1 MDALI
6 KSFLAVYETALLYFF
21 FDILLIRKT
30 ERKRG
35 LMAAFFFYFIFQC
48 ITYLIDFPFF
58 STSYYYIAFT
68 LMISLAFYYN
78 DLRIKLLS
86 SSMFVT
92 LNYASKLLAV
102 DIYALIHRTAI
113 SSDPFT
119 YVLNAKAQAIAC
131 LIMTAIL
138 LVIIGMRNIRDKI
151 MRHIINL
158 LIFILPLTM
167 LYMTMHLLR
176 SVGEMNF
183 YFNVTMILFCYTFF
197 LFFIIDQIIYSNM
210 NSTQSKLMQNRL
222 QMQTKYY
229 KDIEKYNQDM
239 SRYKHD
245 MLNHLDNIYGM
256 LEQQD
261 IEGAEEY
268 LVSIHNNLQKVKAV
282 INTGNSI
289 IDVIF
294 NSKAS
299 LAREY
304 NIACYNNIVVPP
316 RISINSVDLSI
327 ILSNVLDN
335 AIEANQ
341 KITENR
347 FIDSHIHIYKDSLF
361 ISVSNRFDG
370 NVRFQH
376 DSYLTTKKEQSD
388 HGIGLQ
394 NVKYV
399 VNKHEGTMKI
409 EHDDQIFTLSI
420 MLPLETEE
428 ANT

>member
-1 MDALI
+1 
-6 KSFLAVYETALLYFF
+6 
-21 FDILLIRKT
+21 
-30 ERKRG
+30 
-35 LMAAFFFYFIFQC
+35 
-48 ITYLIDFPFF
+48 
-58 STSYYYIAFT
+58 
-68 LMISLAFYYN
+68 MISLVFYYN

-102 DIYALIHRTAI
+102 DIYSMLHRFSL

-119 YVLNAKAQAIAC
+119 YVLNVKTQVIAC
-131 LIMTAIL
+131 LIMTSIIFI
-138 LVIIGMRNIRDKI
+138 IIGMRKVRDKI
-151 MRHIINL
+151 MRHIING

-167 LYMTMHLLR
+167 LYMTMHLLK
-176 SVGEMNF
+176 SVDDMNF

-210 NSTQSKLMQNRL
+210 NSTQSKLMQDHL
-222 QMQTKYY
+222 KMQTQYY
-229 KDIEKYNQDM
+229 EDIEKYNQDM

-256 LEQQD
+256 LEHQD
-261 IEGAEEY
+261 IEGAQDY

-299 LAREY
+299 LASEY

-316 RISINSVDLSI
+316 HIRINNVDLSI

-335 AIEANQ
+335 AIEASQ

-376 DSYLTTKKEQSD
+376 NLYLTTKKEQSA
-388 HGIGLQ
+388 HGIGLR
-394 NVKYV
+394 NVNYV
-399 VNKHEGTMKI
+399 VNKHGGTMTI
-409 EHDDQIFTLSI
+409 EHKDQIFTLSI
-420 MLPLETEE
+420 MLPLEESE
-428 ANT
+428 

>member
-21 FDILLIRKT
+21 LDILLIRKS

-102 DIYALIHRTAI
+102 DIYAIIHRLSI
-113 SSDPFT
+113 SSNPFT
-119 YVLNAKAQAIAC
+119 YVLNVSTQVIAC

-138 LVIIGMRNIRDKI
+138 LVIIGMRSVRDKI
-151 MRHIINL
+151 MRHIINV

-167 LYMTMHLLR
+167 LYMTMHLLQR
-176 SVGEMNF
+176 IGDMNF

-197 LFFIIDQIIYSNM
+197 LFFIIDQIIYSNI
-210 NSTQSKLMQNRL
+210 NSTQSKLMQDRL
-222 QMQTKYY
+222 QMQTQYY
-229 KDIEKYNQDM
+229 EDIEKYNQEM

-245 MLNHLDNIYGM
+245 MLNHLDNIYGI
-256 LEQQD
+256 LEHQD
-261 IEGAEEY
+261 IEGAQDY

-294 NSKAS
+294 NSKAA

-304 NIACYNNIVVPP
+304 DITYYNNIVVPP
-316 RISINSVDLSI
+316 HIRINSVDLSI

-341 KITENR
+341 KITKDR
-347 FIDSHIHIYKDSLF
+347 FIDSHIHIYKESLF

-370 NVRFQH
+370 NIRFQH
-376 DSYLTTKKEQSD
+376 NSYLTTKKEQAA
-388 HGIGLQ
+388 HGIGLR
-394 NVKYV
+394 NVNYV
-399 VNKHEGTMKI
+399 VNKHGGTMTI
-409 EHDDQIFTLSI
+409 EHKDQVFMLSI
-420 MLPLETEE
+420 MLPLEDNEE
-428 ANT
+428 